1 MRFFSGVDI
10 INPGENI
17 ESMEKAISI
26 CDRMIENDLQRMKKA
41 FLDLEGEVDK
51 LTYPDM
57 ETILNDLHDIN
68 KAIETLKTSKSHLSD
83 QLAIKKQYI

>member
-1 MRFFSGVDI
+1 
-10 INPGENI
+10 
-17 ESMEKAISI
+17 MEKAISI
-26 CDRMIENDLQRMKKA
+26 CDRMIEYDIQRMKNV

-57 ETILNDLHDIN
+57 ETILVDLHDIN
-68 KAIETLKTSKSHLSD
+68 KAIETLKTSKRHLSD